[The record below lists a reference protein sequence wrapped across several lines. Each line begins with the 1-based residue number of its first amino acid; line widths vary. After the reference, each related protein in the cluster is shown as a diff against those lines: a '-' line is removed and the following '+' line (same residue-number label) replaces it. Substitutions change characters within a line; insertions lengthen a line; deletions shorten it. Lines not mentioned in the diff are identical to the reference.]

1 MKRLSPSTLLTVVVL
16 LILFIGGGSMLWGE
30 FSAPEPV
37 STEGQID
44 WRALYPFADTTGE
57 PTPTLPAQTQSSYLS
72 AVTAFQQ
79 RLEDSSDHILCRQPF
94 LELCGAFRRITQQT
108 KTDEIVLLKNGYL
121 TTTVAPTDEP
131 TTVKIADS
139 VIQFA
144 NTTKESSTPFVYV
157 QVPQKVCRYDDEMP
171 LGEISYINENFDRH
185 LALLQNV
192 GIDTLDLRESL
203 HAGSLDHYSMF
214 FRTDH
219 HWLMSSGLW
228 AAKTICE
235 NLNNRYDFHF
245 DTALLDRGQYSE
257 KTWKNHY
264 LGTQGRTVT
273 RGYISPDDFTILL
286 PDFET
291 DFHVE
296 HPDKALSLNGSFSET
311 MFDWDMMENPNYY
324 ESSAYEAILCGN
336 RPLTRIINNNLPD
349 GPRIMIVHD
358 SYFTVVAPFLANVCG
373 EIDLLDVRAANGNF
387 NGSLD
392 AYREEMQPDLV
403 LVVLC
408 SPECIDRSE
417 QP

>member
-1 MKRLSPSTLLTVVVL
+1 MKRLTPSTLLTVFVL
-16 LILFIGGGSMLWGE
+16 LILFVGGGSMLWGE
-30 FSAPEPV
+30 FFTQKNSPAESA
-37 STEGQID
+37 ID
-44 WRALYPFADTTGE
+44 WRIQYPFANSE
-57 PTPTLPAQTQSSYLS
+57 AAPPTLPAETELSYNS
-72 AVTAFQQ
+72 VVADFQQ
-79 RLEDSSDHILCRQPF
+79 RLENSSDYILCRQPF
-94 LELCGAFRRITQQT
+94 LELCGAFRRMTLQT

-121 TTTVAPTDEP
+121 TTTVAPTGEA
-131 TTVKIADS
+131 TAVKIADS

-144 NTTKESSTPFVYV
+144 RNTEENGTPFVYI

-185 LALLQNV
+185 LDLLHNGGV
-192 GIDTLDLRESL
+192 DTLDLRDCL
-203 HAGSLDHYSMF
+203 HADSLDHYSMF

-235 NLNNRYDFHF
+235 DLNNRCGFRF
-245 DTALLDRGQYSE
+245 DTTILDRSQYSE
-257 KTWKNHY
+257 KTWKDHY

-273 RGYISPDDFTILL
+273 QGYISPDDFTILL
-286 PDFET
+286 PSFET

-296 HPDKALSLNGSFSET
+296 HPDKALSLDGSFSET
-311 MFDWDMMENPNYY
+311 MFDLEMMENPNFY

-373 EIDLLDVRAANGNF
+373 EIDLLDIRAANGNF